1 MVKTLGEDIKKDPSD
16 VHQEFTD
23 VSIRIFCCR
32 YWILDEWECNDLR
45 IPFWRIYHNSI
56 SGSTVFYKDHSISLD
71 EDTLLLIPPNTSFSS
86 RLKLKTRNDAE
97 SIQGKKFTLSD
108 NLEAIRLEGG
118 VDHFFLHF
126 TLGFPLDFVQGGIYK
141 LSFNNSLKYLLMQ
154 LKAACIRDTITGMQ
168 DCLRI
173 KQLIAECLLQLP
185 NEIWKT
191 GNTDPRI
198 IKSIKF
204 IEGNFADRLSN
215 QQLAETVNMATNS
228 FARLFKTN
236 TGLATHHYIMNM
248 KVQAAIHLLHHTH
261 KSIDEISFECGFSDR
276 HHFSKMFKKVTSTSP
291 SRYKKKL
298 Y

>member
-1 MVKTLGEDIKKDPSD
+1 
-16 VHQEFTD
+16 
-23 VSIRIFCCR
+23 
-32 YWILDEWECNDLR
+32 
-45 IPFWRIYHNSI
+45 
-56 SGSTVFYKDHSISLD
+56 
-71 EDTLLLIPPNTSFSS
+71 LIPPNTSFSS